1 MTPTNKMEQNIEPI
15 ASNHVEEANGSES
28 GDEGINRLEVT
39 LTTICTVTL
48 AIGWLGGLFN
58 WFSQDVQLVFYI
70 IAYLSGG
77 YFGTIEGL
85 KALRNRELNVDFLMV
100 LAAIGAASIG
110 EWAEGAT
117 LLFLFSLSN
126 TLQSYAMN
134 RSRKAIRALMDLRPP
149 EALVRRDDGSE
160 VLIPVEELQLD
171 DLVIVKPGERI
182 PIDGKVVAGHSTVD
196 QSAITGESMPA
207 EKYVGD
213 DVFAATVNGNGA
225 IEVRVTRLAADTTLA
240 KIIQMVEQAQTR
252 KAPTQRFLDE
262 FEPKYALGVVIF
274 TILMIIVPYFLLGQP
289 FDEVFYRAMTLL
301 VVASPC
307 ALVISTPAS
316 ILAAIANAARNGILF
331 KGGAY
336 LEQTATVE
344 AIAFDKTGTLTTGR
358 PVVADIVPAAE
369 VLGEAWFEASF
380 FERLQ
385 PKGVDTPV
393 SCSREELLCV
403 AASAERHSEHPLAAA
418 VVTAAEVEEIELK
431 KVDNLQAI
439 TGQGIVASFN
449 GEEVRVGNQRLL
461 EEVDQIWP
469 APLMAKARQ
478 LELQGKTVV
487 YVSRDNHPLGLLT
500 LADVVREEVPGALSA
515 LSEMGI
521 KRMVM
526 LTGDSRRV
534 AESVARQ
541 LGIVEVYAELLPDQK
556 VEIVQKLAQQSNVAM
571 VGDGVNDAPA
581 MAVSNLGIA
590 MGGAGTDVALETA
603 DVVLMADDMRKLP
616 YVIDL
621 ARRARRIV
629 WQNIGFSLA
638 VIAVL
643 ILSVLFFSLPLPLG
657 VVGHEGSTLIVVMN
671 GLRLLRTPGRS
682 KTSPAKMTATLA
694 EGV

>member
-1 MTPTNKMEQNIEPI
+1 MTLTNKTEQNIESI
-15 ASNHVEEANGSES
+15 TSNHIEEANGFESE
-28 GDEGINRLEVT
+28 DEGINRLEVT
-39 LTTICTVTL
+39 LTTVCTVTL

-126 TLQSYAMN
+126 TLQSYAMD

-160 VLIPVEELQLD
+160 VLIPVEALQLD

-207 EKYVGD
+207 EKYMGD

-358 PVVADIVPAAE
+358 PVVTDIVPAAE
-369 VLGEAWFEASF
+369 VLGEAWFETSF
-380 FERLQ
+380 FEKLQ

-393 SCSREELLCV
+393 SCTRNELICV

-418 VVTAAEVEEIELK
+418 IVTAAEAEEIELK

-439 TGQGIVASFN
+439 TGQGIIASFN
-449 GEEVRVGNQRLL
+449 GEEVRVGNRRLL
-461 EEVDQIWP
+461 EEVEQIWP

-478 LELQGKTVV
+478 LEQQGKTVV

-515 LSEMGI
+515 LSQVGI

-534 AESVARQ
+534 AEAVARQ

-603 DVVLMADDMRKLP
+603 DVVLMADDMNKLP
-616 YVIDL
+616 YVIEL

-638 VIAVL
+638 VIGVL

-657 VVGHEGSTLIVVMN
+657 VVGHEGSTLIVVAN

-682 KTSPAKMTATLA
+682 KVAPAKMTATLA

>member
-1 MTPTNKMEQNIEPI
+1 MTPTNKTEQNIEPI
-15 ASNHVEEANGSES
+15 ASNHVEEANESES

-262 FEPKYALGVVIF
+262 FEPKYALGVVLF
-274 TILMIIVPYFLLGQP
+274 TIMMIVVPYFLLGQP
-289 FDEVFYRAMTLL
+289 FDGVFYRAMTLL

-344 AIAFDKTGTLTTGR
+344 AIAFDKTGTLTTGK

-461 EEVDQIWP
+461 EEVEQIWP

-534 AESVARQ
+534 AEAVARQ

-603 DVVLMADDMRKLP
+603 DVVLMADDMRKLS